1 MKKMSAKGALSG
13 AAKNAAAPSA
23 SSAVSSTAAPIQA
36 MQLLGRWTR
45 MAQGSIAY
53 GMGCSCCTGF
63 DNVQVKDMEQH
74 ILDYLDSKYRAS
86 GSSALCA
93 LIAERANYRSGQSG
107 SITELLRAVATQADK
122 SIPAQ
127 DQLALLGDLSRS
139 IDSLDELM
147 RSG

>member
-13 AAKNAAAPSA
+13 AAKRAAAPAASTASA
-23 SSAVSSTAAPIQA
+23 TAAPIQA
-36 MQLLGRWTR
+36 LQLLGRWTR

-74 ILDYLDSKYRAS
+74 ILDYLDSKYRSA
-86 GSSALCA
+86 GTQALCA
-93 LIAERANYRSGQSG
+93 LIAERANYRTGQSG
-107 SITELLRAVATQADK
+107 SITDLLRAIAMQADK
-122 SIPAQ
+122 SVAAEE
-127 DQLALLGDLSRS
+127 QLALLGDLSKS